1 MTESRKSVRE
11 SPRNLLLRFRAS
23 VTAIM
28 ALQTVLYFC
37 AGGCGSSS
45 ATDPK
50 IFPPSIVSQPE
61 SRTVTANQTATFT
74 VAVTGT
80 PPLSYQ
86 WRKNGA
92 NIAGATAAS
101 YMTPSTT
108 MSDSGSTFDVV
119 VSNTAGAGPEASATP
134 PGGPRLSPSQL
145 NEQNAR

>member
-28 ALQTVLYFC
+28 ALQTVLYFF

-50 IFPPSIVSQPE
+50 IFPPSILSQPE
-61 SRTVTANQTATFT
+61 SKTVTADQTATFT

-80 PPLSYQ
+80 PPLRFQ
-86 WRKNGA
+86 WRENRAKHAGA
-92 NIAGATAAS
+92 NAPNYT
-101 YMTPSTT
+101 TPST
-108 MSDSGSTFDVV
+108 
-119 VSNTAGAGPEASATP
+119 
-134 PGGPRLSPSQL
+134 
-145 NEQNAR
+145 